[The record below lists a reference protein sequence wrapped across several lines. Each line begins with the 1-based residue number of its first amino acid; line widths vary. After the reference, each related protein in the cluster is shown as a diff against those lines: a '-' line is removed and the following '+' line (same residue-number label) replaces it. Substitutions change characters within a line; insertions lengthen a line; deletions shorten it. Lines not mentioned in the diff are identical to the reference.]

1 MEGWRLYVILFVYQ
15 HDYRVE
21 PYPLSLCLSFALAML
36 FISLLGRSILRRSD
50 AMAEAEVGIH
60 DTSPRALLDLFILV
74 TSDISIWG

>member
-1 MEGWRLYVILFVYQ
+1 MVLCRRAQCTTSLAMLVV
-15 HDYRVE
+15 HRCN
-21 PYPLSLCLSFALAML
+21 LSLSFALAML

-50 AMAEAEVGIH
+50 AKAEAEVGIH